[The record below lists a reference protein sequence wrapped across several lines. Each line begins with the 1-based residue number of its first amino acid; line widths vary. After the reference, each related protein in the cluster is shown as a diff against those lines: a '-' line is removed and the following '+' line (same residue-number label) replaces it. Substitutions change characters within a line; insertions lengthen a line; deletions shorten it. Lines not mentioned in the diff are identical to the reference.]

1 MPQPRAFEVEMAV
14 HKLKIHKSPGI
25 DRIPAELIKPD
36 VRKTRTEILQ
46 LVTPIENNENL
57 L

>member
-1 MPQPRAFEVEMAV
+1 MAV
-14 HKLKIHKSPGI
+14 QKLKIYKSPGI
-25 DRIPAELIKPD
+25 DRIQAELIKPD

-46 LVTPIENNENL
+46 LVTSIGNNDDL

>member
-1 MPQPRAFEVEMAV
+1 MPKPRAFEFEMAV
-14 HKLKIHKSPGI
+14 QKLKIYKSPGI
-25 DRIPAELIKPD
+25 DRIQAELIKPD

-46 LVTPIENNENL
+46 LVTSIGNNDDL